1 MRCNFTFIA
10 LHLMTVFVGSL
21 LDESEYINCTGICC
35 LKQCAVELTRHPLSS
50 IGHYM
55 LHVLQLFM
63 LPDLNVLQVGQTAFR
78 GTKKL
83 NLIQSVVFDA
93 AYNSNENLLICA
105 PTGAGK
111 TNIAMLAVLRE
122 LKQHIT
128 EGVIKTDE
136 FKVMSS
142 FCYCV
147 ILEFLICVMI

>member
-1 MRCNFTFIA
+1 
-10 LHLMTVFVGSL
+10 
-21 LDESEYINCTGICC
+21 
-35 LKQCAVELTRHPLSS
+35 
-50 IGHYM
+50 M
-55 LHVLQLFM
+55 LA
-63 LPDLNVLQVGQTAFR
+63 DLNVLQVGQTAFR

-122 LKQHIT
+122 LKQHIS

-136 FKVMSS
+136 FKVMSH
-142 FCYCV
+142 FCHCGVFMKFIIYV
-147 ILEFLICVMI
+147 GSLICCVLIDHFSSCHDIQHFVDSSLPQR